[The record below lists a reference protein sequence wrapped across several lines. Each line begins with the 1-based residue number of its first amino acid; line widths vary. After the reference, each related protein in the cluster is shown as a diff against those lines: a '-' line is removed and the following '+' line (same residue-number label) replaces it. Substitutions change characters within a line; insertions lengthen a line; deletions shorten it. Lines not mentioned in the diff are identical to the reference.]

1 MNYSQRPKGG
11 VRMKKYEIMYI
22 LNANLNEEERTALQT
37 KLHNCLTANG
47 DNVEVNEKD
56 WGLRELAYPINFQ
69 TTGYYVVLT
78 VEAKD
83 DSGIKEFRRNCK
95 IDTNVL
101 REMVIT
107 L

>member
-1 MNYSQRPKGG
+1 MR
-11 VRMKKYEIMYI
+11 KYEIMYI
-22 LNANLNEEERTALQT
+22 LNASLTEEEKVALQE
-37 KLHNCLTANG
+37 KLHATLTSNG
-47 DNVEVNEKD
+47 DTIEVNEKD

-69 TTGYYVVLT
+69 TNGYYVVVS

-83 DSGIKEFRRNCK
+83 DNGVKEFKRLCK

>member
-1 MNYSQRPKGG
+1 MR
-11 VRMKKYEIMYI
+11 KYEIMYI
-22 LNANLNEEERTALQT
+22 LSANLNEEERTALQE
-37 KLHNCLTANG
+37 KLHACFTNNG
-47 DNVEVNEKD
+47 DTIEVNEKD

-69 TTGYYVVLT
+69 SNGYYVVLN

-83 DSGIKEFRRNCK
+83 DLGIKEFRRNCR

-101 REMVIT
+101 REMVVA